1 MAPDIRLQNGRLLAS
16 IKNSAR
22 LELRRCDAPIKN
34 GGMKN
39 GGIYL
44 KWWNYFVRFVAGSTF
59 RVMVANA
66 RQHWVSRDLNIA
78 PRLFIGKNLPQ
89 FCRGSDLLM
98 SPPGSIKSK

>member
-1 MAPDIRLQNGRLLAS
+1 MAPVIRRQNGRLLAS

-44 KWWNYFVRFVAGSTF
+44 KWWNYFVWFMAG
-59 RVMVANA
+59 
-66 RQHWVSRDLNIA
+66 
-78 PRLFIGKNLPQ
+78 
-89 FCRGSDLLM
+89 
-98 SPPGSIKSK
+98 PPFG